1 MGDESDKSMTALDRF
16 VLASLTTISVALIL
30 GAAISDEPRLFLG
43 YLAGAGGLAVF
54 YFFIRS

>member
-1 MGDESDKSMTALDRF
+1 MGDQTDKSITALDKF
-16 VLASLTTISVALIL
+16 VLASLTIISVALIL

-43 YLAGAGGLAVF
+43 YLAGVGGLAVF